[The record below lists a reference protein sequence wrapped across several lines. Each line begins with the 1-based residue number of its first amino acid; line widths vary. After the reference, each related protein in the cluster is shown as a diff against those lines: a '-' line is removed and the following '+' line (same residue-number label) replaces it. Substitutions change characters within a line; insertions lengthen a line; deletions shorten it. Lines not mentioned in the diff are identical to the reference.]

1 MCVGGGS
8 GVGRYEEV
16 WRGVERCGE
25 GVLQEKERK
34 KLTVTAT
41 TSSNV
46 SPPSPLSASDCDS
59 LDMVYGFTF
68 IQTDPKAFI
77 FFLCGQAYRS
87 IRIIGS
93 RRSVFRDTID

>member
-77 FFLCGQAYRS
+77 FFLCVGK
-87 IRIIGS
+87 RIEVSGLLDQEDPYS
-93 RRSVFRDTID
+93 GTR